1 MAHKGYFKPKHP
13 EKYKGN
19 ANNIIYRSSWELK
32 LMLHLD
38 DHPHVIQWSSE
49 EFFIPYKSPV
59 DGKMHRYFPDF
70 YVKKRT
76 AEGNIE
82 VQIIEVTPAYQT
94 VPPVIKESKK
104 PSKKYINEVFT
115 WGINSAKWKA
125 AREYCSDRKWQ
136 FDIFTEKELGIKF

>member
-19 ANNIIYRSSWELK
+19 PNNIIYRSSWELK

-38 DHPHVIQWSSE
+38 THPHVIQWSSE

-59 DGKMHRYFPDF
+59 DGKIHRYFPDF
-70 YVKKRT
+70 YVKKRN
-76 AEGNIE
+76 ADGKIE
-82 VQIIEVTPAYQT
+82 VQIIEVKPAYQT
-94 VPPVIKESKK
+94 VPPVVKESK
-104 PSKKYINEVFT
+104 SKKYINEVFT

-125 AREYCSDRKWQ
+125 AREYCADRKWE
-136 FDIFTEKELGIKF
+136 FNIFTEKELGIKF